1 MLGYVAVWDMMR
13 TYYRAARR
21 IAVARP
27 ILQRFLHLK
36 ITLSIHSMSLIKIE
50 KACLS
55 YGLQVLLDG
64 IDLSIEKGQRLCL
77 IGRNGAGK
85 SSLLK
90 VIAGEVD
97 LDKGDV
103 VRQNGLRVA
112 RLEQDL
118 PEADD
123 RLVID
128 AVAAGA
134 EGLGDVL
141 KAYRELTHLPS
152 LTDEQMATLT
162 HLQAQIDAN
171 DGWSLQQKVDEI
183 ISRLDLPANKYM
195 RELSGGWRRRVA
207 LARALVL
214 SPDVLLLDEPTN
226 HLDIAAIE
234 WLEKQLLGFNG
245 ALVFITHDRSLLQA
259 LATHIVELDRG
270 HIRYWQGDY
279 ESFLTYREQALAEE
293 ARHNE
298 LFDKKLAQEEVWIRQ
313 GIKARRTRNEGRVR
327 ALKAL
332 REERKARRE
341 VVGKASFNVASSGD
355 SGKLVAEL
363 NDVSYRYADKVI
375 LKNFSTRIIRGDR
388 IGLVGANG
396 AGKSTLLKLILGE
409 LTPQE
414 GTVRLGTNL
423 QVSYFDQLRD
433 QLDLDKSAVDN
444 VAEGRDFIEID
455 GKNKHIFSYLSDFLF
470 SGERARTPIRALSG
484 GERNRVLL
492 AKLFSKT
499 ANLLVLDEPT
509 NDLDVETLE
518 LLEELLTDYPGTIL
532 LVSHDRAFLNNI
544 VSSVIAFEGQGQVLE
559 YVGGYDDWI
568 RQGGTWTR
576 ADLPEGKS
584 TKETVAPTPSVSA
597 PTEAP
602 KTVAK
607 PKKLSY
613 KLQREFEELPANIE
627 QLEKTIDTL
636 QEQSSA
642 SGFYSQ
648 SQTEIDRVLQALA
661 SAQHELE
668 VCFERWAELEDMQQ

>member
-1 MLGYVAVWDMMR
+1 M
-13 TYYRAARR
+13 T
-21 IAVARP
+21 
-27 ILQRFLHLK
+27 
-36 ITLSIHSMSLIKIE
+36 LIKIE
-50 KACLS
+50 KAQLS
-55 YGLQVLLDG
+55 YGLQVLLDN
-64 IDLSIEKGQRLCL
+64 IDLNIEKGQRLCL

-103 VRQNGLRVA
+103 IRQSGIRIA

-123 RLVID
+123 RLVFD
-128 AVAAGA
+128 AVAAGSEGVGQLLA
-134 EGLGDVL
+134 E
-141 KAYRELTHLPS
+141 YRQLASNTQISDQQLARM
-152 LTDEQMATLT
+152 TQ
-162 HLQAQIDAN
+162 LQHDIEVR
-171 DGWSLQQKVDEI
+171 DGWSLQQKVEEI
-183 ISRLDLPANKYM
+183 LSRLELPADRLM

-245 ALVFITHDRSLLQA
+245 ALVFITHDRSLLQS
-259 LATHIVELDRG
+259 LATHIAELDRG
-270 HIRYWQGDY
+270 HLRYWQGDY
-279 ESFLTYREQALAEE
+279 ASFLVCREQALADE

-332 REERKARRE
+332 RQERAARRE
-341 VVGKASFNVASSGD
+341 LVGKASFDLATGED

-363 NDVSYRYADKVI
+363 TNVSYAWGDKTI
-375 LKNFSTRIIRGDR
+375 LKDFSTRIVRGDR

-409 LTPQE
+409 LQPQS
-414 GTVRLGTNL
+414 GQVRLGTNL
-423 QVSYFDQLRD
+423 QISYFDQLRD
-433 QLDLDKSAVDN
+433 QLDLDKNAVDN
-444 VAEGRDFIEID
+444 IAEGREFIEIN
-455 GKNKHIFSYLSDFLF
+455 GKSKHIFSYLSDFLF
-470 SGERARTPIRALSG
+470 SGERARTPLRALSG

-492 AKLFSKT
+492 AKLFSKA

-518 LLEELLTDYPGTIL
+518 LLEEILSDYPGTLL

-544 VSSVIAFEGQGQVLE
+544 VSSVIAFEGRGEVLE

-568 RQGGTWTR
+568 RQGGKWTQS
-576 ADLPEGKS
+576 DEIPKPE
-584 TKETVAPTPSVSA
+584 
-597 PTEAP
+597 
-602 KTVAK
+602 KTSEAK
-607 PKKLSY
+607 PAQADVPARNNKVRKLSY
-613 KLQREFEELPANIE
+613 KFQKEFDELPGKIEALEMQLE
-627 QLEKTIDTL
+627 QL
-636 QEQSSA
+636 QSIASA
-642 SGFYSQ
+642 DDFYSQ
-648 SQTEIDRVLQALA
+648 SAGVVEKKLQELA
-661 SAQHELE
+661 QVQQQLDD
-668 VCFERWAELEDMQQ
+668 CFERWAELENMQQE